1 MNQLWAV
8 VLAAGEGKRMH
19 SELPKV
25 LHSLCGRPMLSYIT
39 GSVSELTDNVL
50 IVVGHGAS
58 QVRELYKN
66 KYNFVFQEQQLG
78 TGHAVLQSLDSL
90 PSEGTL
96 LILCGDTPLL
106 TSQHLKSLISR
117 HNENAVTV
125 ATTNLPDPSGYGR
138 VIRDDRNRVKCIVED
153 RDASKQE
160 KKISEINTGTYC
172 FDLRLLREY
181 LPRLSTD
188 NTQQEYYLTDV
199 VSLLYNDGYKT
210 GVYVIDDNRVGLGI
224 NNRAQLAEATMLIR
238 EKINYRLMM
247 QGVTMVDPGS
257 TYIDHDVKIGPDTT
271 LLPNCTIEKGTA
283 VGKGSL
289 IGPNSHLIAAKV
301 EERAVIKQ
309 SYLEGVTVEAGER
322 VGPFECRISGNSE
335 NY

>member
-19 SELPKV
+19 SDLPKV
-25 LHSLCGRPMLSYIT
+25 LHYLCGRPMLSYIA
-39 GSVSELTDNVL
+39 GSASELTDNVL

-58 QVRELYKN
+58 QVQELYKS
-66 KYNFVFQEQQLG
+66 KYSFVFQEQQLG

-106 TSQHLKSLISR
+106 TTQHLKSLINQ
-117 HNENAVTV
+117 HKENAVTV

-138 VIRDDRNRVKCIVED
+138 VVRDDSSRVKCIVED

-160 KKISEINTGTYC
+160 KKINEVNTGTYC
-172 FDLRLLREY
+172 FDLHLLREY

-188 NTQQEYYLTDV
+188 NAQQEYYLTDV
-199 VSLLYNDGYKT
+199 VSLLYRDGYKT
-210 GVYVIDDNRVGLGI
+210 GAYVIDDYRVGLGI
-224 NNRAQLAEATMLIR
+224 NNRVQLAEAAILMR
-238 EKINYRLMM
+238 EKINHRLMM
-247 QGVTMVDPGS
+247 QGVTIIDPGS
-257 TYIDHDVKIGPDTT
+257 TYIDYDATIGSDTT
-271 LLPNCTIEKGTA
+271 LLPNCTIEKSTA
-283 VGKGSL
+283 VGKGCL
-289 IGPNSHLIAAKV
+289 IGPNSHLISAKV
-301 EERAVIKQ
+301 KDSAVIKQ
-309 SYLEGVTVEAGER
+309 SYLEGVIVETGER
-322 VGPFECRISGNSE
+322 VGPFECRISENSE

>member
-19 SELPKV
+19 SDLPKV
-25 LHSLCGRPMLSYIT
+25 LHHLCGRSMLSYIT
-39 GSVSELTDNVL
+39 GSASELTDNVL

-58 QVRELYKN
+58 QVQELYKN
-66 KYNFVFQEQQLG
+66 KYSFVFQEQQLG

-106 TSQHLKSLISR
+106 TTEHLKSLLSR

-138 VIRDDRNRVKCIVED
+138 VIRDDSNRVKCIIED

-172 FDLRLLREY
+172 FDLHLLREY

-188 NTQQEYYLTDV
+188 NAQQEYYLTDV
-199 VSLLYNDGYKT
+199 VSLLYRDGYKT
-210 GVYVIDDNRVGLGI
+210 GAYVIDENRVGLGI
-224 NNRAQLAEATMLIR
+224 NNRAQLAEAAVLMR
-238 EKINYRLMM
+238 EKINHRLMM

-257 TYIDHDVKIGPDTT
+257 TYIDYDVTIGPDTT
-271 LLPNCTIEKGTA
+271 LLPNCVIEKGTT
-283 VGKGSL
+283 VGKGCL
-289 IGPNSHLIAAKV
+289 IGPNSHLRGVKV
-301 EERAVIKQ
+301 EEKAVISQ
-309 SYLEGVTVEAGER
+309 SHLEGVTVKAGER
-322 VGPFECRISGNSE
+322 IGPFDCRISENSE
-335 NY
+335 NC